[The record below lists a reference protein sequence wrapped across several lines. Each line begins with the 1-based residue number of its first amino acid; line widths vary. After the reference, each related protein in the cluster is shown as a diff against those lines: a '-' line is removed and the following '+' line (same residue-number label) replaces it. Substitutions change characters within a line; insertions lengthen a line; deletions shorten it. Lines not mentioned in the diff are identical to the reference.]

1 MSLKSFK
8 KNQNIFLYY
17 LKEYDNS
24 ITKYYNINNPNLLI
38 TFNPNQQYYEINII
52 YDRKPPI
59 FEFPMLSF
67 ELNKKINN
75 YTKSYI
81 NITLKINNVKHFPFK
96 PPLWSLKRVEYFIQ
110 SGIHINIKE
119 YYEYLVNLHNENNK
133 KSWGPSMQRIH
144 IDLLNFIMIVN
155 TFDYL

>member
-1 MSLKSFK
+1 MSIILFK

-24 ITKYYNINNPNLLI
+24 IIKYYNINNPNLLI
-38 TFNPNQQYYEINII
+38 TFNPNQQYYEINMV
-52 YDRKPPI
+52 YDRKQEI
-59 FEFPMLSF
+59 FHFPMLPY
-67 ELNKKINN
+67 ELNKKINDFTN
-75 YTKSYI
+75 SYI
-81 NITLKINNVKHFPFK
+81 NITLKINNVEYFPYE
-96 PPLWSLKRVEYFIQ
+96 PPIWSLKNIEYFIP

-133 KSWGPSMQRIH
+133 NWVPSMRYINS
-144 IDLLNFIMIVN
+144 DLLNFIMIAN